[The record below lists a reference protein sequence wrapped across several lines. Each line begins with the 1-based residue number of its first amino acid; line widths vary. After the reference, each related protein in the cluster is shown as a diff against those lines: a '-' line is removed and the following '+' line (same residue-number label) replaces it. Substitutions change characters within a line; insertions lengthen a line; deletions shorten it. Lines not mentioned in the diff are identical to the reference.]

1 MKLNFKPNQVLQR
14 NYRPTAKI
22 IISEEIAAQTSKP
35 AEPPKITINDDLPQ
49 LYQDRRNHVENICSA
64 YHEELERDYKRF
76 QPSKTWKSVVK
87 AADVFHSRN
96 KVPFLWCRVP
106 KASSQSW
113 NDLFVNIWYFDFWLN
128 DRSPVLTVVL
138 FRYRKY
144 KISTPG
150 KQQMLLRRA
159 WTPKS
164 NSEKFFYGTNDRIF
178 SFMISRHPFERILS
192 AYRYR

>member
-76 QPSKTWKSVVK
+76 QPHKTWNSVVK

-96 KVPFLWCRVP
+96 KIPFLWCRVP

-113 NDLFVNIWYFDFWLN
+113 NDLFVNIW
-128 DRSPVLTVVL
+128 
-138 FRYRKY
+138 
-144 KISTPG
+144 
-150 KQQMLLRRA
+150 
-159 WTPKS
+159 
-164 NSEKFFYGTNDRIF
+164 
-178 SFMISRHPFERILS
+178 
-192 AYRYR
+192 

>member
-22 IISEEIAAQTSKP
+22 IISEEVAAQTSKP

-113 NDLFVNIWYFDFWLN
+113 NDLFVNIWYFDFCL
-128 DRSPVLTVVL
+128 
-138 FRYRKY
+138 
-144 KISTPG
+144 I
-150 KQQMLLRRA
+150 
-159 WTPKS
+159 
-164 NSEKFFYGTNDRIF
+164 
-178 SFMISRHPFERILS
+178 
-192 AYRYR
+192 